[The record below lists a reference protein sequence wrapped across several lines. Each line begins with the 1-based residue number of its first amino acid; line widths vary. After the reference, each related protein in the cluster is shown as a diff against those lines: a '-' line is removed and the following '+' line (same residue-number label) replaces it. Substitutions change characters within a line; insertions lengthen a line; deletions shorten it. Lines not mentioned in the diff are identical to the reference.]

1 MFENLRD
8 YTVIELAYQAA
19 KTIPEERER
28 AEALLYLV
36 EAIDKM

>member
-19 KTIPEERER
+19 KNIMDERER